1 MWLFLERRVCVAE
14 EPPEAPSIGLSVGWA
29 YWAQVPHLL
38 LLSLVVPLVPWLVL
52 LHGLFPCHVMHLLIV
67 LLLLIVLH
75 VLFVLVLS
83 VLLIL
88 VHTTQD
94 LDKVNM

>member
-1 MWLFLERRVCVAE
+1 MF
-14 EPPEAPSIGLSVGWA
+14 
-29 YWAQVPHLL
+29 

-52 LHGLFPCHVMHLLIV
+52 VLLRGLVPCRVLHLLIVLHLPMLLILIV
-67 LLLLIVLH
+67 LLLLI
-75 VLFVLVLS
+75 

-94 LDKVNM
+94 LDTGKYVNKFSCTRYVTSSPCTTLNSSRRLLLLEELP

>member
-1 MWLFLERRVCVAE
+1 MIHRVV
-14 EPPEAPSIGLSVGWA
+14 SRLGLLASL
-29 YWAQVPHLL
+29 VPHLL

-52 LHGLFPCHVMHLLIV
+52 LRGLVPCHVLHLLIV
-67 LLLLIVLH
+67 LLILIVPL
-75 VLFVLVLS
+75 LS

-94 LDKVNM
+94 LDTSKYVNKFICTNMLPH